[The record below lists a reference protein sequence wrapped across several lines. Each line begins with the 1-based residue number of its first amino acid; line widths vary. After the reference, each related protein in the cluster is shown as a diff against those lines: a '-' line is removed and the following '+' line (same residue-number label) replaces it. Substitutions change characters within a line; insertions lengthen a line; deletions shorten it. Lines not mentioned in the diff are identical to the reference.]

1 MVLRGEAGVGKT
13 ALLDYLHEGSSGCRI
28 ARAAAVESE
37 MELAFAGLH
46 QLCMPMLDR
55 RDRLPGPQR
64 AALGT
69 AFGLDAGAAPD
80 RFLVG
85 LALLGLLSE
94 VAREQPL
101 VCLFDDA
108 QWLDRASAQALAF
121 AARRLLAESVAL
133 VFVVRE
139 PDDERELAGLPEL
152 VVRGLGYDDARA
164 LLDGAVPG
172 RLDDRVRDRI
182 VAETR
187 GNPLALLE
195 LPRGLSAVQLAGG
208 FGRPDAQPLASRI
221 EQSFVRR
228 LESLPAA
235 TQTLLL
241 TAASDPLGDGPLLW
255 RAAEELGI
263 GRDAAAAA
271 EAAGLIELGPGVRF
285 RHPLVRAAVYRAAP
299 VPDRRGAHRALAEAT
314 DPEVDPDRR
323 AWHRAYAAAGP
334 DEEVAAELERSAARA
349 QARGGVPAAAAFL
362 ERATE
367 LTADPARRGQ
377 RALAAARAK
386 LDAGSPDDAS
396 TLLAT
401 AELCPLSRLDRA
413 RLALLHAQ
421 IAFARRRGSDA
432 PPLLFEAAKRLEPL
446 DAELARE
453 THLDALGAA
462 IFAGRLCGD
471 PGLVEMAEAA
481 RAAPPG
487 SQPPRAVDLLLDGV
501 ACRIAEG
508 YVAGVHPLR
517 RALEAVQQEEDIRWH
532 WLACRIASEV
542 WDDETWEELATRQ
555 VRIARETG
563 ALAVLPLA
571 LTYRSGTHLH
581 AGEFAATSVLIEEG
595 GELIRSIG
603 GAPLMYTQVL
613 LAAWRGGRT
622 ETSTLLEFA
631 LQNASDRGE
640 GRALTWGEYARA
652 LLHNGLGEY
661 EAALASAQAAC
672 EHDDLGLVAW
682 ALIELVEAAARSD
695 RPDIAAATLGR
706 LAERTQASGTDWA
719 LGIEA
724 RSRALVSEGETADGL
739 YREAVERL
747 ARTRVTVHL
756 ARTHLV
762 YGEWLRREQRRS
774 DARQHLRAAHDMFD
788 RFGAEAFAERARRE
802 LLATGETVRKRTV
815 EAQDVLTPQE
825 TQVARL
831 AAEGHTNTEIGAQ
844 LFISPRTAEYHLRKV
859 FTKLDITSRRQLR
872 GALDQMERSIA

>member
-1 MVLRGEAGVGKT
+1 MRWPRRRIPRSIRIVGRG
-13 ALLDYLHEGSSGCRI
+13 I
-28 ARAAAVESE
+28 
-37 MELAFAGLH
+37 
-46 QLCMPMLDR
+46 
-55 RDRLPGPQR
+55 
-64 AALGT
+64 
-69 AFGLDAGAAPD
+69 APD
-80 RFLVG
+80 
-85 LALLGLLSE
+85 
-94 VAREQPL
+94 
-101 VCLFDDA
+101 
-108 QWLDRASAQALAF
+108 
-121 AARRLLAESVAL
+121 
-133 VFVVRE
+133 
-139 PDDERELAGLPEL
+139 
-152 VVRGLGYDDARA
+152 
-164 LLDGAVPG
+164 
-172 RLDDRVRDRI
+172 
-182 VAETR
+182 
-187 GNPLALLE
+187 
-195 LPRGLSAVQLAGG
+195 
-208 FGRPDAQPLASRI
+208 
-221 EQSFVRR
+221 
-228 LESLPAA
+228 
-235 TQTLLL
+235 
-241 TAASDPLGDGPLLW
+241 
-255 RAAEELGI
+255 
-263 GRDAAAAA
+263 
-271 EAAGLIELGPGVRF
+271 
-285 RHPLVRAAVYRAAP
+285 
-299 VPDRRGAHRALAEAT
+299 
-314 DPEVDPDRR
+314 
-323 AWHRAYAAAGP
+323 AAAGP
-334 DEEVAAELERSAARA
+334 DEEVAAELERSATRA

-367 LTADPARRGQ
+367 LTADPGRRGQ

-396 TLLAT
+396 ALLAT

-413 RLALLHAQ
+413 RLTLLHAQ

-453 THLDALGAA
+453 THLEALGAA
-462 IFAGRLCGD
+462 IFAGRLGGD

-487 SQPPRAVDLLLDGV
+487 PQPPRAVDLLLDGV
-501 ACRIAEG
+501 ACRLAEG

-581 AGEFAATSVLIEEG
+581 AGEFAATSALIEEG
-595 GELIRSIG
+595 GALNRSIG

-631 LQNASDRGE
+631 LRNASDRGE

-695 RPDIAAATLGR
+695 RPDIAAATVGR

-762 YGEWLRREQRRS
+762 YGEWLRREQRRTE
-774 DARQHLRAAHDMFD
+774 ARQHLRAAHEMFD
-788 RFGAEAFAERARRE
+788 RFGAAAFAERARRE
-802 LLATGETVRKRTV
+802 LQATGETVRKRTV

-825 TQVARL
+825 AQVARL
-831 AAEGHTNTEIGAQ
+831 AAEGHTNPEIGAQ
-844 LFISPRTAEYHLRKV
+844 LFISPRTAEYHLSKV
-859 FTKLDITSRRQLR
+859 FTKLDISSRRQLR
-872 GALDQMERSIA
+872 GALNQMERSIA